1 MNLQPAHE
9 IDLQHGGAAVTLRAS
24 LRAAVA
30 LSDYPEGF
38 AGLVHE
44 ITRQSL
50 TATRAVILAA
60 ATDRREARSYLR
72 QTAILPLAS
81 FLPNNQAAALAILAA
96 LFQAG
101 DDAQTDAPSQGGK
114 SKDTTPGKPWREH
127 YSDLF
132 RFGTGWLGWP
142 PETVW
147 TASPAELSEAFA
159 AHADRL
165 IAMNGGSKDEDPAD
179 NGVNI
184 YTPEKM
190 REIEELG
197 FDPAFDRAAL
207 HKLKASI

>member
-1 MNLQPAHE
+1 MTLRPAHE
-9 IDLQHGGAAVTLRAS
+9 IDLELDGTSVTLRAS

-30 LSDYPEGF
+30 LTSYPEGF
-38 AGLVHE
+38 AGLIDQ

-60 ATDRREARSYLR
+60 ATDRREARAYLH
-72 QTAILPLAS
+72 QTASLPLAS
-81 FLPNNQAAALAILAA
+81 FLPDAQAAALAILAA

-101 DDAQTDAPSQGGK
+101 DDAQTDAPSQGK
-114 SKDTTPGKPWREH
+114 SEDTTPRKPWREH
-127 YSDLF
+127 YADLY

>member
-1 MNLQPAHE
+1 M
-9 IDLQHGGAAVTLRAS
+9 
-24 LRAAVA
+24 A
-30 LSDYPEGF
+30 LTSYPEGF

-50 TATRAVILAA
+50 TAIRAVILAA
-60 ATDRREARSYLR
+60 ATDRREAKAYLR
-72 QTAILPLAS
+72 QTASLPLAS
-81 FLPNNQAAALAILAA
+81 FLPDAQAAALAILAA
-96 LFQAG
+96 ILSTG

-159 AHADRL
+159 AHADHL
-165 IAMNGGSKDEDPAD
+165 IAMSGGSKDEAPAD
-179 NGVNI
+179 TGVSV
-184 YTPEKM
+184 YTAEKM

-207 HKLKASI
+207 HKLKASN